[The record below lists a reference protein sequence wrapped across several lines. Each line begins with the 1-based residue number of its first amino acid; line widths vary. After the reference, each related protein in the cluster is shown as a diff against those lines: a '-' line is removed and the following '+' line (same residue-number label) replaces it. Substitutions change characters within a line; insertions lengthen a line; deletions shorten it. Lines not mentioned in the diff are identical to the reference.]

1 MRNPEQ
7 PAANAK
13 AEGGHGRRS
22 QRAARVPAPPAGSPH
37 RAAREALPVYE
48 HRAELLEAIESN
60 QVVVIEGETGCGKST
75 QVPQYVLEDAATRG
89 KPCSIIVTQ
98 PRRISALGVSERV
111 AAERGEAVGGVVG
124 YSIRLESKSSAQTAL
139 LFCTTGILYV
149 CMYACMHVYVHVCMA
164 ALLFCTT
171 GIFTRR
177 LEEHQPQP

>member
-1 MRNPEQ
+1 M
-7 PAANAK
+7 
-13 AEGGHGRRS
+13 
-22 QRAARVPAPPAGSPH
+22 
-37 RAAREALPVYE
+37 YE